1 MPTLRAVLVTVP
13 PLLADLV
20 RHVTTGPPG
29 LSIVAEISDLKTADQ
44 RLRELAPD
52 VVILGAAATAGTLNA
67 AASDRCCA
75 REGGGA
81 IDDFAQLFASNE
93 DRTSMSSRRRR
104 WSILCG
110 GNRGPGYRSRSLYP
124 LYPRMDCAPAPQLDK
139 VKRQSSHRSA
149 L

>member
-67 AASDRCCA
+67 ARVRSMLPRA
-75 REGGGA
+75 RVLA
-81 IDDFAQLFASNE
+81 LSADFTQLFGPNE
-93 DRTSMSSRRRR
+93 DDVDEFTPETLVDSLRR
-104 WSILCG
+104 
-110 GNRGPGYRSRSLYP
+110 
-124 LYPRMDCAPAPQLDK
+124 
-139 VKRQSSHRSA
+139 
-149 L
+149 